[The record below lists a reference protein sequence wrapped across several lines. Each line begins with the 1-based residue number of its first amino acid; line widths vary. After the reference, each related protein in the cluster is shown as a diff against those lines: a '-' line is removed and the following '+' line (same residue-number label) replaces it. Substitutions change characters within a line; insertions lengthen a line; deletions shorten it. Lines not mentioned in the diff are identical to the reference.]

1 MSEPATVQEIYD
13 SDPSDKFAALGPD
26 PSADAAFD
34 AVDTDQSGT
43 ISRAEFRPVWE
54 YGRQQEREKTKAL
67 AENKTL
73 KSMVVLL
80 ILAVLIII
88 GVTSGVSAL
97 PTLPFDRA
105 SLPTVSHRALPP
117 FAHRHHCIPSPPTPQ
132 PLPS

>member
-1 MSEPATVQEIYD
+1 MSGDIA
-13 SDPSDKFAALGPD
+13 DKLAALGPNHTTNE
-26 PSADAAFD
+26 AFD
-34 AVDTDQSGT
+34 AVDMDQSGT
-43 ISRAEFRPVWE
+43 ISRAEFAPVYE
-54 YGRQQEREKTKAL
+54 HGRQQEREKTKAL